1 VILFATTHCNFAKKE
16 LMIRRK
22 FFNLLDEV
30 LPDKQIIVITGM
42 RRSGKTTSVKYLLDK
57 IQDNNKMYFDLER
70 VEYRI
75 LFKETNY
82 QNIIRAL
89 GSEGLDLSQK
99 AFIAIDEI
107 QLVPDITSVMKY
119 LYDNFDIKFIV
130 TGSSSFY
137 LKNHFTESLA
147 GRKRV
152 IEISTLGFD
161 EYLTFR
167 GINASFNPGVFQKI
181 NPVIYN
187 RLLPFYKDYLEY
199 GGFPEVVLT
208 DKISTREA
216 LLKDIINSYLQI
228 DIQYLADFTKVDHI
242 YKIIALL
249 TTRVC
254 SKTDFSKLAGITGI
268 NRQLIKD
275 YLLFF
280 EQTFL
285 IRQIPAFV
293 KNIDREIALQ
303 KKLYFTDN
311 GLLSMLGKPNYSA
324 LLENSIANQLSG
336 LGDVRYYARRNGK
349 EIDFILDGEK
359 AFEVKETPGFHDVQ
373 VLNMRSGQIG
383 INEAY
388 VVGLFQSN
396 PGFAD
401 FVWAGDIS

>member
-1 VILFATTHCNFAKKE
+1 
-16 LMIRRK
+16 MIKR
-22 FFNLLDEV
+22 NVYSELDEA
-30 LPDKQIIVITGM
+30 LPEKQIIVITGM
-42 RRSGKTTSVKYLLDK
+42 RRVGKTTSVKYLLEK
-57 IQDNNKMYFDLER
+57 IQSNNKIYFDLER

-82 QNIIRAL
+82 QNIIEAL
-89 GSEGLDLSQK
+89 RSEGLDLSQK

-107 QLVPDITSVMKY
+107 QLVPDVTSVIKY

-152 IEISTLGFD
+152 IEMQTLGFD
-161 EYLTFR
+161 EYLVFR
-167 GINASFNPGVFQKI
+167 EINAFFEPGVFKKI
-181 NPVIYN
+181 NPIIYN

-199 GGFPEVVLT
+199 GGFPEVVLS
-208 DKISTREA
+208 DKKTTKEA

-228 DIQYLADFTKVDHI
+228 DIKYLADFTKVDEI

-249 TTRVC
+249 TSRVC
-254 SKTDFSKLAGITGI
+254 SKVDYSKLASITGI

-285 IRQIPAFV
+285 IRQVPAFV

-311 GLLSMLGKPNYSA
+311 GLLNILGKVSYSA
-324 LLENSIANQLSG
+324 LLENSIANQLSRAG
-336 LGDVRYYARRNGK
+336 EVRYYARRNGQ
-349 EIDFILDGEK
+349 EIDFILNGNT
-359 AFEVKETPGFHDVQ
+359 AFEVKETPGSQYLQ
-373 VLNMRSGQIG
+373 VLNTRSNQID
-383 INEAY
+383 INQIY
-388 VVGLFQSN
+388 LVGLYHSN
-396 PGFAD
+396 PNFTD
-401 FVWAGDIS
+401 FVWAGDIC